1 MNILWDKIFYGALPL
16 LLDLR
21 LDVQD
26 LVKLVNDPCD
36 VLVEVLHLGL
46 HFLKG
51 SLRKGELFLQMHISS
66 VLLHSPRIWSREM

>member
-1 MNILWDKIFYGALPL
+1 MNVLWDKIFNGALPL

-26 LVKLVNDPCD
+26 LVKLVNDPRD

-46 HFLKG
+46 HFLQG
-51 SLRKGELFLQMHISS
+51 SLGIG
-66 VLLHSPRIWSREM
+66 